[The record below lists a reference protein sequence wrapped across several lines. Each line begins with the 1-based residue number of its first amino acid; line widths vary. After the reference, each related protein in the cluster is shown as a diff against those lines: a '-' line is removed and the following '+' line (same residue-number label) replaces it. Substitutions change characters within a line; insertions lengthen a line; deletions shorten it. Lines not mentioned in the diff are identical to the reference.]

1 MVKAKPA
8 SEVRLAA
15 VRNQDRP
22 AGKVV
27 EKAKPAPEA
36 RQVEVVLAKGSA
48 AVAARKNVV
57 PAADQEHRADVTSAI
72 LMQEPQRCS
81 YATG

>member
-1 MVKAKPA
+1 
-8 SEVRLAA
+8 
-15 VRNQDRP
+15 
-22 AGKVV
+22 VV

-57 PAADQEHRADVTSAI
+57 PAADQVHRADVTSAI